1 MQQKHLIPHVN
12 FYSCHK
18 WCFRYIFVILF
29 AFDFV
34 VKSLGFVIHQE
45 IMYLCRNKF
54 WNIELLS
61 WTWWAKIYT
70 SEKYV
75 ASFVLWVR
83 LLDLVQNELPL
94 KSQTSLDAT
103 QFCLHSMLLFL
114 LTIPLRL
121 REKYYQISIYSSQK
135 EEIDGKF
142 RAKNSL
148 LINWLVCCFH
158 SHSLS

>member
-54 WNIELLS
+54 WNIEFLLC
-61 WTWWAKIYT
+61 TRWAKIYT

-121 REKYYQISIYSSQK
+121 REKRLSDIYLSIT
-135 EEIDGKF
+135 EGRNRLEI
-142 RAKNSL
+142 
-148 LINWLVCCFH
+148 
-158 SHSLS
+158 LSEILTLD

>member
-54 WNIELLS
+54 WNIEFLFC
-61 WTWWAKIYT
+61 TRWAKIYT

-114 LTIPLRL
+114 LLYL
-121 REKYYQISIYSSQK
+121 SVSEKKDYQIFIYLSRRVG
-135 EEIDGKF
+135 IDWRF
-142 RAKNSL
+142 WAKYSP
-148 LINWLVCCFH
+148 LINWLVCCF
-158 SHSLS
+158 

>member
-54 WNIELLS
+54 WNIELLFC
-61 WTWWAKIYT
+61 TWWAKIYT

-75 ASFVLWVR
+75 ASFVLWVKTPWSCSKR
-83 LLDLVQNELPL
+83 ASFEVANVPWCDAILPPFHAFIPAHHISP
-94 KSQTSLDAT
+94 SQRKKIIRY
-103 QFCLHSMLLFL
+103 LFIHL
-114 LTIPLRL
+114 G
-121 REKYYQISIYSSQK
+121 
-135 EEIDGKF
+135 GKG
-142 RAKNSL
+142 
-148 LINWLVCCFH
+148 
-158 SHSLS
+158 